1 MIWSSRDC
9 GAVRSFAART
19 PECASGHYFS
29 SWNSVS
35 DLSMDIT
42 AEECVDVAERPKP
55 KFKFLKKG
63 EGTHKRVFAPKLKQ
77 QETFKGSFSAKIDIA
92 AATGEYESHQSEN
105 SQLENQHKTRG
116 NKSRNAIAAHQP
128 EPMSSPPSGP
138 QAISGTSWPCR
149 PSGGSG
155 ACIDESTEM
164 SASDASAFHAV
175 RTER

>member
-1 MIWSSRDC
+1 
-9 GAVRSFAART
+9 
-19 PECASGHYFS
+19 
-29 SWNSVS
+29 
-35 DLSMDIT
+35 MDTMT
-42 AEECVDVAERPKP
+42 AECVDVAERPKP

-63 EGTHKRVFAPKLKQ
+63 EGTHKRVFAPKFKQ
-77 QETFKGSFSAKIDIA
+77 QEKFKGSFSAKIDIA

-105 SQLENQHKTRG
+105 SQLEKQDKTRG

-128 EPMSSPPSGP
+128 GPMGSGP
-138 QAISGTSWPCR
+138 EAVSGGSCLSR
-149 PSGGSG
+149 PSGGSV